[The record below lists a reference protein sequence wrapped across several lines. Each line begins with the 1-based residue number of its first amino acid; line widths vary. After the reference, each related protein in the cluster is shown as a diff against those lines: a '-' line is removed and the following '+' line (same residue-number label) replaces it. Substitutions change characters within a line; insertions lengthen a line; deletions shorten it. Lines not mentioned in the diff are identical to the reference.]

1 MAKKKS
7 KRVVKSKVVVRNSK
21 LKNKPA
27 RTKTSY
33 TFWFFINALLIAVF
47 IYGGYLVWSPKYYW
61 FDGFAIIAFD
71 LLAVLVIKLILKLR
85 QK

>member
-1 MAKKKS
+1 MKMVRKKS

-33 TFWFFINALLIAVF
+33 AFWFFINALLIAVF
-47 IYGGYLVWSPKYYW
+47 IYGGYRVWKYSW
-61 FDGFAIIAFD
+61 MEGLSIIAFD
-71 LLAVLVIKLILKLR
+71 LLVILIIKLILKLR